1 MGQDISAT
9 VLERVQTNGNRSGSN
24 LEWLEQQMHPYF
36 FITNTDQPEAL
47 ANLASNLH
55 QLERNRRLIL
65 LDQEGQLMLAQVG
78 APGSLYAALCECP
91 ERDISYLQINTSY
104 APLSGTERRLEVLRF
119 AFNVRPDQEIAGATT
134 PAIPEAVLN
143 DVLEAFVAAYPDL
156 DTAHCLKLLH
166 LLWLNNET
174 YVRISPAERV
184 ARLLWLYR
192 QTLEHDGIFLAVEDT
207 AGVDG
212 AAEARVLFGVGN
224 PPQKGFLPQTLE
236 VFKRLGLK
244 IKRAYGL
251 KLSNGVHPYF
261 LATFYLSP
269 ATAEALVSGSPLF
282 VRLQEELYHTQILPE
297 DSQTY
302 RKLVLSGLAGD
313 TDASLIRAF
322 IGFCHTN
329 LAHNH
334 PDSFDR
340 EGVMRAFHNHP
351 EISLQ
356 LVKLFR
362 TRFDPELADRDRQ
375 YQQVQE
381 ETVRAIEAF
390 NSGRRFLDQ
399 YRRTIFRCCLAFIR
413 HTLKSNF
420 FVTEKHALA
429 FRIDPAYLDELGPE
443 FTADLPDERPFR
455 ITYFSGRFGSGYHIG
470 FSDIAR
476 GGWRTLITKGRD
488 DYVTCANSLFRENY
502 VLAHTQHLKNKD
514 IYEGGSK
521 LVAVLN
527 AGGDGDSEQVRQRLY
542 KLQYGFINAFLDI
555 FVTKDGVASEPR
567 VVDYYR
573 DDEPIELGPDEN
585 MHDSMIELIAQ
596 QAVRRNYLLGAGIMS
611 SKRVGINHKEFGVTS
626 AGVVRFAEITLQE
639 LGIDPARDLFSVK
652 FTGGPNGD
660 VAGNAMRLL
669 LERCPQ
675 VQIKLI
681 IDGTAALFDPQG
693 VQHQALREIVLQ
705 ADLQDFD
712 PEALQPGGFLLYR
725 QQTRWE
731 GMRKLYK
738 KLQQTDAGLSEC
750 WVSSDEFYRDYD
762 QLLFTVPAD
771 LFIPAGGRPETVDES
786 NWQRFLSADGRPDTK
801 AIVEGANSFIT
812 PAARTALQQ
821 AGVVIMRDCS
831 ANKCGV
837 ISSSYE
843 IIANLLLTDEEFLAR
858 KADYVAEVLQIL
870 RRRAEE
876 EARLIFRRYR
886 EAGGKL
892 LYTEVSD
899 AISREINRHYAQ
911 LFEFFRSNPQ
921 LCAEPLYRQT
931 LLRHLPPLI
940 GRTEFLRERVDGL
953 PEKIKYAILA
963 SEISSPW
970 STMASGG
977 AIFKTGLKATCGGCR
992 RRLENYRK

>member
-1 MGQDISAT
+1 MGQDICAT
-9 VLERVQTNGNRSGSN
+9 VLERVQFNGIKSGSN
-24 LEWLEQQMHPYF
+24 LEWLKQQMHPYF
-36 FITNTDQPEAL
+36 FITNTDQTEAL
-47 ANLASNLH
+47 ANLAGNLH
-55 QLERNRRLIL
+55 QLESNRRLIL

-78 APGSLYAALCECP
+78 APGSLYAALRDCP
-91 ERDISYLQINTSY
+91 EQDISYLQINTSY
-104 APLSGTERRLEVLRF
+104 APLPGTERKLEVLRF
-119 AFNVRPDQEIAGATT
+119 AFDVKPDQTIAGAIT
-134 PAIPEAVLN
+134 PAIPEVVLN
-143 DVLEAFVAAYPDL
+143 AVLEAFVAAYPDL
-156 DTAHCLKLLH
+156 DTAQCVKLLQ
-166 LLWLNNET
+166 LLWLNNEN

-192 QTLEHDGIFLAVEDT
+192 QTLEHDGIFLAVEKA

-212 AAEARVLFGVGN
+212 TIESRVLFGVGN

-261 LATFYLSP
+261 LATFYLGSAP
-269 ATAEALVSGSPLF
+269 AEPLVKGSPLF
-282 VRLQEELYHTQILPE
+282 ARLQDELYHTQILPE
-297 DSQTY
+297 NSQTY
-302 RKLVLSGLAGD
+302 RKLVLPSLAGD
-313 TDASLIRAF
+313 ADASLIRAF

-362 TRFDPELADRDRQ
+362 VRFDPELAERERR
-375 YQQVQE
+375 YTEVQE
-381 ETVRAIEAF
+381 ETVQVIEAF

-420 FVTEKHALA
+420 FVAEKHALA
-429 FRIDPAYLDELGPE
+429 FRIDPAYLDELGAE
-443 FTADLPDERPFR
+443 FTADLPSERPFR
-455 ITYFSGRFGSGYHIG
+455 ISYFSSRFGSGFHIG

-476 GGWRTLITKGRD
+476 GGWRTLITNGRD
-488 DYVTCANSLFRENY
+488 DYVTCANTLFRENY

-527 AGGDGDSEQVRQRLY
+527 AGGDADAEQIRQRLY
-542 KLQYGFINAFLDI
+542 KLQYGFINAFLDL
-555 FVTKDGVASEPR
+555 FVTTNGVASDPR

-585 MHDSMIELIAQ
+585 MHDSMIELIAR
-596 QAVRRNYLLGAGIMS
+596 QAVKRNYLLGAGIMS
-611 SKRVGINHKEFGVTS
+611 SKQAGINHKEFGVTS
-626 AGVVRFAEITLQE
+626 TGVVRFAEIVLQE
-639 LGIDPARDLFSVK
+639 LGIDPARDPFSVK
-652 FTGGPNGD
+652 STGGPNGD

-669 LERCPQ
+669 LKRCPQ
-675 VQIKLI
+675 VRIKLI

-693 VQHQALREIVLQ
+693 AQRQALNTLILK

-712 PEALQPGGFLLYR
+712 PAALQPGGFIIYR
-725 QQTRWE
+725 QQNRWD
-731 GMRKLYK
+731 GMRKLFK
-738 KLQQTDAGLSEC
+738 KISCSETGLEER
-750 WVSSDEFYRDYD
+750 WVSNDEFYRDYD
-762 QLLFTVPAD
+762 QLIFEVPAD
-771 LFIPAGGRPETVDES
+771 LFIPAGGRPETVDDS
-786 NWQRFLSADGRPDTK
+786 NWQRFFAADGRPNTR
-801 AIVEGANSFIT
+801 AIIEGANSFIT
-812 PAARTALQQ
+812 PAARAELQK
-821 AGVVIMRDCS
+821 GGIVIMRDCS

-843 IIANLLLTDEEFLAR
+843 IIANLLLSEEEFLAV
-858 KADYVAEVLQIL
+858 KPQYVADVLKIL
-870 RRRAEE
+870 IRRSEE
-876 EARLIFRRYR
+876 EARLIFRRHR
-886 EAGGKL
+886 KAAGKL
-892 LYTEVSD
+892 LHTEISD
-899 AISREINRHYAQ
+899 AISREINRHYAK
-911 LFEFFRSNPQ
+911 LFAFFRDNPQ

-931 LLRHLPPLI
+931 ILRHLPALVSE
-940 GRTEFLRERVDGL
+940 TESLLKRVSEL

-963 SEISSPW
+963 SEISS
-970 STMASGG
+970 SLVYHGDLVNNFQDQIEG
-977 AIFKTGLKATCGGCR
+977 HL
-992 RRLENYRK
+992 RRLMATAA